1 MVFIINQLLT
11 NKTCDF
17 ISFNSGLSFS
27 FSHLSFF
34 GINLEYACIKGLIE
48 VKNIDE
54 HICLIV
60 ICILCFE
67 LIEVH
72 CKLMFHL
79 NLLLFKRT
87 LSDC

>member
-1 MVFIINQLLT
+1 MTLLVLIQ
-11 NKTCDF
+11 D
-17 ISFNSGLSFS
+17 LVFS

-34 GINLEYACIKGLIE
+34 GINLEYACIRIFKGLKE
-48 VKNIDE
+48 VKNIDD